1 VKEKEVNKLHRQLGK
16 RTAGL
21 EWASKKLIKSKL
33 DNMSVIKQCELWG
46 LNRSSFYY
54 ASKVD
59 HEPKLKLLESGFA
72 IDVNRLRS
80 YMQELGLKTTYLTKA
95 IRTTFAN
102 PEHQKYPYLLRE
114 LEINR
119 ANQV

>member
-1 VKEKEVNKLHRQLGK
+1 MKLLKAIDGIY
-16 RTAGL
+16 T
-21 EWASKKLIKSKL
+21 EIP
-33 DNMSVIKQCELWG
+33 
-46 LNRSSFYY
+46 FYGY
-54 ASKVD
+54 RKV
-59 HEPKLKLLESGFA
+59 HQQLLESGFA
-72 IDVNRLRS
+72 IGVNRVRS
-80 YMQELGLKTTYLTKA
+80 YMQELGLKTIYPTKA